1 MILELADGGT
11 LRKYLKEHFHSL
23 TWKDKYKLALDIVNG
38 LRYLHSLGIIHKD
51 LVRIAD

>member
-1 MILELADGGT
+1 MLLELAEGT
-11 LRKYLKEHFHSL
+11 LRQRLKKHLEDL

-38 LRYLHSLGIIHKD
+38 IIHKD

>member
-1 MILELADGGT
+1 MLLELAEGT
-11 LRKYLKEHFHSL
+11 LRQRLKKHLEDL